1 MINVRRTGY
10 VSNVRGLGDE
20 LDAKLERIVARAARD
35 GARKVTEL
43 SDPPIRAHATSG
55 EEQAGIVSARVFA
68 PSSQWWAGIFDKG
81 SLGKRQIPLKQPGR
95 QERSWKVRRRG
106 KAYAAHRSAQALKTG
121 GVVPQYFLIR
131 SKRYAERRL
140 AQYLRN
146 GL

>member
-1 MINVRRTGY
+1 MIDLKRSTY
-10 VSNVRGLGDE
+10 VSNVRGLGKE

-55 EEQAGIVSARVFA
+55 DEQNDVVSARVFA

-81 SLGKRQIPLKQPGR
+81 SLGKRKVPLKQPGR

-106 KAYAAHRSAQALKTG
+106 KTYAAYRSAKALKTG
-121 GVVPQYFLIR
+121 GIAPQYFFIR
-131 SKRYAERRL
+131 AKRHAEQRL